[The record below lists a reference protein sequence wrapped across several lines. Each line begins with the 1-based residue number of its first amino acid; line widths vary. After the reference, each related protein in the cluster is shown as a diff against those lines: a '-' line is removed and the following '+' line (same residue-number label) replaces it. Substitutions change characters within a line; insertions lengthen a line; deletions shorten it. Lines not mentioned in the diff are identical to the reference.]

1 MTGTHLIPLGTT
13 GWSLWRDALLRS
25 TGFPADGLERYAAPS
40 CAAATDAADGRL
52 AGVADADDENLSA
65 TFAGALAD
73 ASRVASSLA
82 ADPRF
87 REAVTWQNAGALV
100 ALDGL
105 VRGGPEARRNVKRRI
120 REELVARYWQRYC
133 GKNETISFFGPVCW
147 TRIDPS
153 QRSAVSLRVGPDLV
167 RERRTFL
174 EYWAL
179 AAYAETVAADP
190 ECRVWLPPALL
201 PHLTLD
207 GTQVRRPALRPI
219 SVSPVEAAVLS
230 ACDGRRPAREVVA
243 ALVDAGVVRRADDGL
258 LILDRLV
265 DRGLLGWGSDL
276 PLSPDAEAVLVRQLS
291 AISDEKVRE
300 RALAGLE
307 RLRSARDRVA
317 AAAGSPETL
326 RVALADLDREFVELT
341 GAQPHRRPGQMYAG
355 RALCYEETVRD
366 LDIVFGAPVLDA
378 IAAPLQVL
386 LQAARWLTAALAH
399 AYLDGLRGLHDE
411 LRADGEPVC
420 LADLW
425 YLAQG
430 MLFGAGRR
438 PVDAVVEDFTARW
451 SSLFGL
457 DKAPGG
463 SRLELRS
470 GDLLQAAAA
479 AFPAERPGWSL
490 GALHSPDLQIC
501 ATDVEALNRG
511 EFTVV
516 LSELHT
522 AWPTFDC
529 ALFTGAHPDV
539 ARLREALRV
548 DLGSERVRPLY
559 PTDWPRIGG
568 RTTHSLTH
576 PSDRQLAFTAA
587 PGADPDRLLPVTAVM
602 VSEVDGSLVATAPD
616 GATWPLL
623 EMFSWLVATH
633 ALDAFK
639 VVARGAHSPRI
650 TVDRLVVA
658 RETWHSTIGETGLA
672 EVTGDLPRYQAARAW
687 GARLGL
693 PERVF
698 VKLATETKPCYVDL
712 TSPTYASTLCGML
725 RSAAIEHGPNVAV
738 TVSEMLPTPDEAWL
752 PDADG
757 NRYFSELRLQIHD
770 PAGGES

>member
-1 MTGTHLIPLGTT
+1 MTGEHLIPFGTT
-13 GWSLWRDALLRS
+13 GWSVWRDALLRS
-25 TGFPADGLERYAAPS
+25 TGFPADGLDRYAAPS
-40 CAAATDAADGRL
+40 CAAAADDDEADDQGLPTAFTDAL
-52 AGVADADDENLSA
+52 AG
-65 TFAGALAD
+65 

-82 ADPRF
+82 ADPLF
-87 REAVTWQNAGALV
+87 REAVTWQNANALV

-105 VRGGPEARRNVKRRI
+105 VRGGPEPRRNVKRRI

-147 TRIDPS
+147 TRIDPN
-153 QRSAVSLRVGPDLV
+153 QQTAVSLRVGPGLV
-167 RERRTFL
+167 RARQTFL

-179 AAYAETVAADP
+179 AAFAETVAADP
-190 ECRVWLPPALL
+190 ESRVWLPPALL

-207 GTQVRRPALRPI
+207 GTSVRRPALRPI
-219 SVSPVEAAVLS
+219 AVSPVEASVLS
-230 ACDGRRPAREVVA
+230 ACDGRRPARDVVA
-243 ALVDAGVVRRADDGL
+243 ALVDAGVVRRAEDGL

-265 DRGLLGWGSDL
+265 DRGLVSWGADL
-276 PLSPDAEAVLVRQLS
+276 PLSPDAEAVLVRRLS
-291 AISDEKVRE
+291 AITDDKVRD
-300 RALAGLE
+300 RVLTGLE

-317 AAAGSPETL
+317 AAAGSPEAL
-326 RVALADLDREFVELT
+326 RVALADLDAEFVDLT

-366 LDIVFGAPVLDA
+366 LDIVFGAPVLQA
-378 IAAPLQVL
+378 IAAPMEL
-386 LQAARWLTAALAH
+386 LLRAARWLTAALGG
-399 AYLDGLRGLHDE
+399 AYLDGLRGLYDE
-411 LRADGEPVC
+411 LHADGEPVC

-430 MLFGAGRR
+430 MLFGTGRR

-451 SSLFGL
+451 SALFGL
-457 DKAPGG
+457 DERATGA
-463 SRLELRS
+463 RLELRS
-470 GDLLQAAAA
+470 EDLSAAAAA

-490 GALHSPDLQIC
+490 GTLHSPDLQIC

-539 ARLREALRV
+539 AGLREALRA
-548 DLGSERVRPLY
+548 DLGAERLRPLY

-568 RTTHSLTH
+568 RTTHSLEH
-576 PSDRQLAFTAA
+576 PTDRQLGFTAA
-587 PGADPDRLLPVTAVM
+587 PGADPERLLPVTAVM
-602 VSEVDGSLVATAPD
+602 VSEVDGRLVATAPD
-616 GATWPLL
+616 GASWPLL
-623 EMFSWLVATH
+623 EMFAWLVATH

-639 VVARGAHSPRI
+639 VVTSRAHTPRI

-658 RETWHSTIGETGLA
+658 RETWCSTIGETGLA
-672 EVTGDLPRYQAARAW
+672 DVVGDLPRYRAARAW
-687 GARLGL
+687 RARLGL

-698 VKLATETKPCYVDL
+698 VKLSTETKPCYVDL

-725 RSAAIEHGPNVAV
+725 RSAAIQHGPNVAV
-738 TVSEMLPTPDEAWL
+738 TISEMLPTPDEAWL
-752 PDADG
+752 PDAAG
-757 NRYFSELRLQIHD
+757 NRYFCELRLQVRD